1 MLKLIDMKTKCLI
14 LFMLMLYVSFI
25 NGQDKA
31 KPNMKLEV
39 SASINNHYKFQD
51 IQIGYGLALGSL
63 KEKSPRVRRYLGL
76 EFNKSFNPIASFTDE
91 PDRGLGYS
99 SSVMVGQLYLIDML
113 IPLYYEFSIIKRKSQ
128 FFCDL
133 GGYFSMPIGGHIKG
147 VQTEYYSMR
156 PSVVTNINGKV
167 SGRGNI
173 GSIAGLGMRI
183 SNGER
188 DFLTIRLDSRMDLLN
203 VVIGHSTPINNR
215 YVKLSVGYKFR
226 QPF

>member
-1 MLKLIDMKTKCLI
+1 MKFCRIYIVL
-14 LFMLMLYVSFI
+14 LVSVLMQISVL
-25 NGQDKA
+25 GQNTP
-31 KPNMKLEV
+31 KPSLDLEV
-39 SASINNHYKFQD
+39 SVSMNTHYKFQD
-51 IQIGYGLALGSL
+51 IQIGYGLALGTL
-63 KEKSPRVRRYLGL
+63 KEKSSKVRRYLGI

-99 SSVMVGQLYLIDML
+99 SSVMVDQLYLIDML

-156 PSVVTNINGKV
+156 PSVLTNINGKV

-215 YVKLSVGYKFR
+215 YVKLSLGYKFR

>member
-1 MLKLIDMKTKCLI
+1 
-14 LFMLMLYVSFI
+14 
-25 NGQDKA
+25 
-31 KPNMKLEV
+31 
-39 SASINNHYKFQD
+39 
-51 IQIGYGLALGSL
+51 
-63 KEKSPRVRRYLGL
+63 
-76 EFNKSFNPIASFTDE
+76 
-91 PDRGLGYS
+91 
-99 SSVMVGQLYLIDML
+99 
-113 IPLYYEFSIIKRKSQ
+113 
-128 FFCDL
+128 
-133 GGYFSMPIGGHIKG
+133 MPIGGHIKG

-215 YVKLSVGYKFR
+215 YVKLSLGYKFR